1 MSYDPYRPQ
10 ATVAAHGTD
19 VDAGLQGFLRGVYNM
34 MGIGLAITGL
44 VSFGFAQMMFANEE
58 LLKLVY
64 GTPLKW
70 VLAFA
75 PLAFL
80 MFGFTPG
87 RMHRMPAGQLQ
98 TLFFVYAG
106 LMGLSMA
113 SIFLAYTAESIA
125 RVFFITAGMFA
136 ATSLYGYTTKRD
148 LSRMGS
154 FMIMGVIGLLIA
166 SVVNIFL
173 KSSMLYFVTSAIG
186 VIVFTGLTA
195 WDTQRLKETYAY
207 GSSMAGANAKL
218 AVEGALNL
226 YLNFVMLFQYMLSFM
241 GNARE

>member
-1 MSYDPYRPQ
+1 
-10 ATVAAHGTD
+10 
-19 VDAGLQGFLRGVYNM
+19 
-34 MGIGLAITGL
+34 
-44 VSFGFAQMMFANEE
+44 
-58 LLKLVY
+58 
-64 GTPLKW
+64 
-70 VLAFA
+70 
-75 PLAFL
+75 

-87 RMHRMPAGQLQ
+87 RMHRLPAGQLQ

-207 GSSMAGANAKL
+207 GSSMVGANAKL